1 MNNTTEIAKI
11 EKETKDMMTQI
22 MSINKSIDHSKYMVG
37 GLKDK
42 EHSWLAKLTG
52 KAKDEKIA
60 DLAVALGSTNVAVAD
75 LSKIVQK
82 AMILSQHSMI
92 HSQTMTETIAE
103 MLKVGLRDVN
113 GRIVQLSDQDREIA
127 EYILKSAE
135 SFTKNQE
142 KIAGEFNKTS
152 DQVVSLEDRIEKIQR
167 EQNEFISDQQ
177 KKTEDLQNA
186 LDAKSSRLE
195 DKVDTSIKELESK
208 VAGEVK
214 QCENLIKTHKDELEK
229 QSNESKRQLD
239 IFTQRLKD
247 TVDASIKAVES
258 KVAGGVNQCEN
269 LIKTHKDELEKQSSE
284 SKRQLDIFTQQLKDT
299 VYTSIKEVE
308 TIVTDAGK
316 NLRQETEKLLQQ
328 QQEELEELKSQL
340 QAKRKPHPLSIV
352 TLIVSIAAL
361 LVAIITFCTGNSATD
376 IEAPTPTTMEI
387 ETTTEV
393 PVTKQ

>member
-1 MNNTTEIAKI
+1 MNTDVAKI
-11 EKETKDMMTQI
+11 EQETKDMMTQI
-22 MSINKSIDHSKYMVG
+22 MSINKSIDHSKYVVG

-92 HSQTMTETIAE
+92 HSQTMTETISK
-103 MLKVGLRDVN
+103 MLSVGLQDVN

-152 DQVVSLEDRIEKIQR
+152 DQVGSLEDRIEKIQR
-167 EQNEFISDQQ
+167 EQNEFISNQQ

-195 DKVDTSIKELESK
+195 DKVDTSIKELETK
-208 VAGEVK
+208 VDREVEK
-214 QCENLIKTHKDELEK
+214 CENLIKTHKAELEN
-229 QSNESKRQLD
+229 QRVESKQQLD
-239 IFTQRLKD
+239 DFTQQLD
-247 TVDASIKAVES
+247 NNVAASIKELES

-269 LIKTHKDELEKQSSE
+269 LINNHKDEFNSQRDKL
-284 SKRQLDIFTQQLKDT
+284 
-299 VYTSIKEVE
+299 V

-340 QAKRKPHPLSIV
+340 QAKRKIQPLSIV

-393 PVTKQ
+393 PAAQQ

>member
-11 EKETKDMMTQI
+11 EKETKDMMSQI
-22 MSINKSIDHSKYMVG
+22 VNINKSIDHSKYVVG

-82 AMILSQHSMI
+82 AMIMSQHSMT
-92 HSQTMTETIAE
+92 HSQTMTQTIAE

-113 GRIVQLSDQDREIA
+113 GQIVQLSDQDREIA
-127 EYILKSAE
+127 EYILKCADN
-135 SFTKNQE
+135 FTKNQE
-142 KIAGEFNKTS
+142 DIATEFGKTS
-152 DQVVSLEDRIEKIQR
+152 IRVDELKYQIESISKEQNAFISDHQIKTKNLQEALDGKVARLEDRVEK
-167 EQNEFISDQQ
+167 
-177 KKTEDLQNA
+177 
-186 LDAKSSRLE
+186 
-195 DKVDTSIKELESK
+195 SIHELENK
-208 VAGEVK
+208 IGNEVK
-214 QCENLIKTHKDELEK
+214 QCENLIKTHKDELEN
-229 QSNESKRQLD
+229 QRVESKQQLD
-239 IFTQRLKD
+239 NFTQQLEEK
-247 TVDASIKAVES
+247 VAASIKELES

-269 LIKTHKDELEKQSSE
+269 LINNHKDEFNSQRDKL
-284 SKRQLDIFTQQLKDT
+284 
-299 VYTSIKEVE
+299 V

-328 QQEELEELKSQL
+328 QKAELEELKSQL
-340 QAKRKPHPLSIV
+340 QAKRKIQPLSII

-361 LVAIITFCTGNSATD
+361 LVAIVTFCTGNPATD

-393 PVTKQ
+393 PEAQQ

>member
-1 MNNTTEIAKI
+1 MNTDVAKI
-11 EKETKDMMTQI
+11 EQETKAMMTQI

-92 HSQTMTETIAE
+92 HSQTMTETISK
-103 MLKVGLRDVN
+103 MLSVGLQDVN

-152 DQVVSLEDRIEKIQR
+152 DQVGSLEDRIEKIQR
-167 EQNEFISDQQ
+167 EQNEFISAQQ

-195 DKVDTSIKELESK
+195 DKVDTSIKELE
-208 VAGEVK
+208 
-214 QCENLIKTHKDELEK
+214 T
-229 QSNESKRQLD
+229 
-239 IFTQRLKD
+239 
-247 TVDASIKAVES
+247 

-269 LIKTHKDELEKQSSE
+269 LINNFKGEFNSQRDNLES
-284 SKRQLDIFTQQLKDT
+284 
-299 VYTSIKEVE
+299 
-308 TIVTDAGK
+308 IVTDAGK
-316 NLRQETEKLLQQ
+316 ALRQETEHLLLQQ
-328 QQEELEELKSQL
+328 KAELEELKSQL

-361 LVAIITFCTGNSATD
+361 LVAIVTFCTGNSATD

-393 PVTKQ
+393 PEAQQ

>member
-1 MNNTTEIAKI
+1 MNKTTDVAKI
-11 EKETKDMMTQI
+11 EQETKAMMTQI
-22 MSINKSIDHSKYMVG
+22 MSINKSIDHSRYMVG

-75 LSKIVQK
+75 LSKVVQK

-92 HSQTMTETIAE
+92 HSQTMTETISK
-103 MLKVGLRDVN
+103 MLSVGLQDVN

-152 DQVVSLEDRIEKIQR
+152 DQVGSLEDRIEKIQR
-167 EQNEFISDQQ
+167 EQNEFISAQQ

-186 LDAKSSRLE
+186 LDSKSSRLE
-195 DKVDTSIKELESK
+195 DKVDTSIKELETKVDSK
-208 VAGEVK
+208 VN

-229 QSNESKRQLD
+229 QSNESKRRLD
-239 IFTQRLKD
+239 IFTQQLKD
-247 TVDASIKAVES
+247 EVDASIKEVES

-269 LIKTHKDELEKQSSE
+269 LINNFKGELNSQRDNLE
-284 SKRQLDIFTQQLKDT
+284 S
-299 VYTSIKEVE
+299 
-308 TIVTDAGK
+308 IVADAGK

-340 QAKRKPHPLSIV
+340 QASKKTPPLA
-352 TLIVSIAAL
+352 IAAL
-361 LVAIITFCTGNSATD
+361 AVAIATLLGVVVAFCTLKPNT
-376 IEAPTPTTMEI
+376 EAPVSAPTAAAEL
-387 ETTTEV
+387 ESTTTA
-393 PVTKQ
+393 PTN

>member
-1 MNNTTEIAKI
+1 MNKTTDVTKI
-11 EKETKDMMTQI
+11 EQEIEQETKDMMTQI

-37 GLKDK
+37 GLKVK

-52 KAKDEKIA
+52 KAKDDKIA
-60 DLAVALGSTNVAVAD
+60 DLSVALGSTNVAVAD

-82 AMILSQHSMI
+82 AMILSQHSI
-92 HSQTMTETIAE
+92 THSQTMTKTIAE

-127 EYILKSAE
+127 EYILESAE
-135 SFTKNQE
+135 SFTKDQE
-142 KIAGEFNKTS
+142 KIAGEFKNTA
-152 DQVVSLEDRIEKIQR
+152 DQVDELKYQIESISK
-167 EQNEFISDQQ
+167 EQNAFISDQQ
-177 KKTEDLQNA
+177 IKTEKLQEV
-186 LDAKSSRLE
+186 LYGKVDCLE
-195 DKVDTSIKELESK
+195 DRVEKSIHDLENK
-208 VAGEVK
+208 IGNEVEK
-214 QCENLIKTHKDELEK
+214 CENLIKTHKNELEN
-229 QSNESKRQLD
+229 QRVESKQQLD
-239 IFTQRLKD
+239 DFTQQLDNK
-247 TVDASIKAVES
+247 VAASIEELES
-258 KVAGGVNQCEN
+258 KVAGRVNQCEN
-269 LIKTHKDELEKQSSE
+269 LINNHKDEFKSQRDNLES
-284 SKRQLDIFTQQLKDT
+284 
-299 VYTSIKEVE
+299 
-308 TIVTDAGK
+308 IVTDAGK

-393 PVTKQ
+393 PATKQ

>member
-1 MNNTTEIAKI
+1 MNKTTDVAKI
-11 EKETKDMMTQI
+11 EQETKDMMTQI

-42 EHSWLAKLTG
+42 DHSWLAKLTG

-127 EYILKSAE
+127 EYILESAK

-152 DQVVSLEDRIEKIQR
+152 DQVGSLEDRIEKIQR

-195 DKVDTSIKELESK
+195 DKVDTSIKELETK
-208 VAGEVK
+208 VDREVEK
-214 QCENLIKTHKDELEK
+214 CENLIKTHKDELEK

-239 IFTQRLKD
+239 NFTQQLDNKVA
-247 TVDASIKAVES
+247 TSIKELES

-269 LIKTHKDELEKQSSE
+269 LINNHKDEFNSQRDKL
-284 SKRQLDIFTQQLKDT
+284 I
-299 VYTSIKEVE
+299 

>member
-11 EKETKDMMTQI
+11 EKETKDMMSQI
-22 MSINKSIDHSKYMVG
+22 VNINKSIDHSKYVVG

-92 HSQTMTETIAE
+92 HSQTMTETISK
-103 MLKVGLRDVN
+103 MLSVGLQDVN

-152 DQVVSLEDRIEKIQR
+152 DQVGSLEDRIEKIQR
-167 EQNEFISDQQ
+167 EQNEFISAQQ

-195 DKVDTSIKELESK
+195 EKVDTSIKELESK
-208 VAGEVK
+208 VADEVK
-214 QCENLIKTHKDELEK
+214 RCENLIKTHKDELE
-229 QSNESKRQLD
+229 N
-239 IFTQRLKD
+239 QR
-247 TVDASIKAVES
+247 VES
-258 KVAGGVNQCEN
+258 KQQLDNFTQQLENKVEKSIKEIETQVAGGVNQCEN
-269 LIKTHKDELEKQSSE
+269 LINNFKGELNSQRDNLE
-284 SKRQLDIFTQQLKDT
+284 S
-299 VYTSIKEVE
+299 V
-308 TIVTDAGK
+308 VTDAGK

-328 QQEELEELKSQL
+328 QKAELEELKSQL

-361 LVAIITFCTGNSATD
+361 LVAIVTFCTGNSATD

-393 PVTKQ
+393 PEAQQ

>member
-1 MNNTTEIAKI
+1 MNKTTDVTKI
-11 EKETKDMMTQI
+11 EQEIEQETKDMMTQI

-37 GLKDK
+37 GLKVK

-52 KAKDEKIA
+52 KAKDDKIA
-60 DLAVALGSTNVAVAD
+60 DLSVALGSTNVAVAD

-82 AMILSQHSMI
+82 AMILSQHSI
-92 HSQTMTETIAE
+92 THSQTMTKTIAE

-127 EYILKSAE
+127 EYILESAE
-135 SFTKNQE
+135 SFTKDQE
-142 KIAGEFNKTS
+142 KIAGEFKNTA
-152 DQVVSLEDRIEKIQR
+152 DQVDELKYQIESISK
-167 EQNEFISDQQ
+167 EQNAFISDQQ
-177 KKTEDLQNA
+177 IKTEKLQEV
-186 LDAKSSRLE
+186 LYGKVDCLE
-195 DKVDTSIKELESK
+195 DRVEKSIHDLENK
-208 VAGEVK
+208 IGNEVEK
-214 QCENLIKTHKDELEK
+214 CENLIKTHKNELEN
-229 QSNESKRQLD
+229 QRVESKQQLD
-239 IFTQRLKD
+239 DFTQQLDNK
-247 TVDASIKAVES
+247 VAASIEELES

-269 LIKTHKDELEKQSSE
+269 LINNHKDEFKSQRDNLES
-284 SKRQLDIFTQQLKDT
+284 
-299 VYTSIKEVE
+299 
-308 TIVTDAGK
+308 IVTDAGK

-376 IEAPTPTTMEI
+376 IEAPTPTMMEI

>member
-1 MNNTTEIAKI
+1 MNKTTDVAKI
-11 EKETKDMMTQI
+11 EQEIEQETKDMMTQI
-22 MSINKSIDHSKYMVG
+22 MSINKSIDHSKYVVG

-92 HSQTMTETIAE
+92 HSQTMTQTIAE

-127 EYILKSAE
+127 EYILESAE
-135 SFTKNQE
+135 NFTKNQE
-142 KIAGEFNKTS
+142 DIATEFGKTS
-152 DQVVSLEDRIEKIQR
+152 DRVDELKYQIELISK
-167 EQNEFISDQQ
+167 EQNAFISDQQ
-177 KKTEDLQNA
+177 IKTKNLQEA
-186 LDAKSSRLE
+186 LDGKVARLDERVEKS
-195 DKVDTSIKELESK
+195 IHELENK
-208 VAGEVK
+208 IGNEVK
-214 QCENLIKTHKDELEK
+214 QCENLIKTHKAELE
-229 QSNESKRQLD
+229 N
-239 IFTQRLKD
+239 QR
-247 TVDASIKAVES
+247 VES
-258 KVAGGVNQCEN
+258 KQQLDNFTQQLEEKVDTSIKELESIVAGGVNQCEN
-269 LIKTHKDELEKQSSE
+269 LINNHKDEFKSQRDNLES
-284 SKRQLDIFTQQLKDT
+284 
-299 VYTSIKEVE
+299 
-308 TIVTDAGK
+308 IVTDAEK
-316 NLRQETEKLLQQ
+316 NFRQETEKLLQQ

-340 QAKRKPHPLSIV
+340 QAKRKIQPLSIA

-393 PVTKQ
+393 PEAQQ

>member
-1 MNNTTEIAKI
+1 MNKTTDVAKI
-11 EKETKDMMTQI
+11 EQEIEQETKDMMTQI

-92 HSQTMTETIAE
+92 HSQTMTQTIAE

-113 GRIVQLSDQDREIA
+113 GQIVQLSDQDREIA
-127 EYILKSAE
+127 EYILESAE
-135 SFTKNQE
+135 NFTKNQE

-152 DQVVSLEDRIEKIQR
+152 DQVGSLEDRIEKIQR

-177 KKTEDLQNA
+177 MKTEDLQNA

-195 DKVDTSIKELESK
+195 DKVDTSIKELETK
-208 VAGEVK
+208 VDREVEK
-214 QCENLIKTHKDELEK
+214 CENLIKTHKAELEN
-229 QSNESKRQLD
+229 QRVESKQQLD
-239 IFTQRLKD
+239 DFTQQLDNK
-247 TVDASIKAVES
+247 VAASIEELES
-258 KVAGGVNQCEN
+258 KVAGRVNQCEN
-269 LIKTHKDELEKQSSE
+269 LINNHNDEFNSQRDKL
-284 SKRQLDIFTQQLKDT
+284 I
-299 VYTSIKEVE
+299 

-316 NLRQETEKLLQQ
+316 NLRQETEKLFQQ

-361 LVAIITFCTGNSATD
+361 LVAIITFCTVNSATD

-387 ETTTEV
+387 ETTTEA
-393 PVTKQ
+393 PEAQQ

>member
-1 MNNTTEIAKI
+1 MNKTTDVAKI
-11 EKETKDMMTQI
+11 EQETKAMMTQI

-75 LSKIVQK
+75 LSKVVQK

-92 HSQTMTETIAE
+92 HSQTMTETISK
-103 MLKVGLRDVN
+103 MLSVGLQDVN

-152 DQVVSLEDRIEKIQR
+152 DQVGSLEDRIEKIQR
-167 EQNEFISDQQ
+167 EQNEFISAQQ

-186 LDAKSSRLE
+186 LDAKASRLE
-195 DKVDTSIKELESK
+195 DKVDTSIKELETKVDSK
-208 VAGEVK
+208 
-214 QCENLIKTHKDELEK
+214 
-229 QSNESKRQLD
+229 
-239 IFTQRLKD
+239 
-247 TVDASIKAVES
+247 
-258 KVAGGVNQCEN
+258 VNQCEN
-269 LIKTHKDELEKQSSE
+269 LIKTHKDELKNQRVE
-284 SKRQLDIFTQQLKDT
+284 SKQQLDNFTQRLDDK
-299 VYTSIKEVE
+299 VATSIKELE
-308 TIVTDAGK
+308 TKVAGGVNQCENLINNFKGELNSQRDNLESIVADAGK
-316 NLRQETEKLLQQ
+316 ALRQETEKLLQQ

-340 QAKRKPHPLSIV
+340 QANKKTPPLA
-352 TLIVSIAAL
+352 IAAL
-361 LVAIITFCTGNSATD
+361 AVAIAAVLGVVVAFCTLKPNT
-376 IEAPTPTTMEI
+376 EAPVSAPTAAAELEPTA
-387 ETTTEV
+387 TAPTN
-393 PVTKQ
+393 

>member
-1 MNNTTEIAKI
+1 MNKTTDVAKI
-11 EKETKDMMTQI
+11 EQETKAMMTQI

-52 KAKDEKIA
+52 KARDEKIA

-92 HSQTMTETIAE
+92 HSQTMTETISK
-103 MLKVGLRDVN
+103 MLSVGLQDVN

-152 DQVVSLEDRIEKIQR
+152 DQVGSLEDRIEKIQR
-167 EQNEFISDQQ
+167 EQNEFISAQQ

-195 DKVDTSIKELESK
+195 DKVDTSIKELETKVDSK
-208 VAGEVK
+208 VN

-229 QSNESKRQLD
+229 QSNESKRRLD
-239 IFTQRLKD
+239 IFTQQLKD
-247 TVDASIKAVES
+247 TVDASIKEVES

-269 LIKTHKDELEKQSSE
+269 LINNFKGELNSQRDNLE
-284 SKRQLDIFTQQLKDT
+284 S
-299 VYTSIKEVE
+299 
-308 TIVTDAGK
+308 IVADAGK
-316 NLRQETEKLLQQ
+316 ALRQDTEHLLLQQ
-328 QQEELEELKSQL
+328 KAELEELKSQL
-340 QAKRKPHPLSIV
+340 QANKKTPPLAIAALAV
-352 TLIVSIAAL
+352 AIAAL
-361 LVAIITFCTGNSATD
+361 LGVVVAFCTLKPNT
-376 IEAPTPTTMEI
+376 EAPVSAPTAAAELEPTT
-387 ETTTEV
+387 TAPTN
-393 PVTKQ
+393 

>member
-1 MNNTTEIAKI
+1 MNKTTDVAKI
-11 EKETKDMMTQI
+11 EQETKDMMTQI

-152 DQVVSLEDRIEKIQR
+152 DQVGSLEDRIEKIQR

-195 DKVDTSIKELESK
+195 DKVDTSIKELETK
-208 VAGEVK
+208 VDREVEK
-214 QCENLIKTHKDELEK
+214 CENLINNHKDEFNSQRDNLE
-229 QSNESKRQLD
+229 S
-239 IFTQRLKD
+239 
-247 TVDASIKAVES
+247 
-258 KVAGGVNQCEN
+258 
-269 LIKTHKDELEKQSSE
+269 
-284 SKRQLDIFTQQLKDT
+284 
-299 VYTSIKEVE
+299 
-308 TIVTDAGK
+308 IVTDAGK

-376 IEAPTPTTMEI
+376 IEAPTSTTMEI
-387 ETTTEV
+387 ETTTEA
-393 PVTKQ
+393 PVVQQ

>member
-1 MNNTTEIAKI
+1 MNTDVAKI
-11 EKETKDMMTQI
+11 EQETKDMMTQI
-22 MSINKSIDHSKYMVG
+22 MSINKSIDHSKYVVG

-92 HSQTMTETIAE
+92 HSQTMTETISK
-103 MLKVGLRDVN
+103 MLSVGLQDVN

-152 DQVVSLEDRIEKIQR
+152 DQVGSLEDRIEKIQR
-167 EQNEFISDQQ
+167 EQNEFISNQQ

-195 DKVDTSIKELESK
+195 DKVDTSIKELETK
-208 VAGEVK
+208 VDREVEK
-214 QCENLIKTHKDELEK
+214 CENLIKTHKAELEN
-229 QSNESKRQLD
+229 QRVESKQQLD
-239 IFTQRLKD
+239 DFTQQLD
-247 TVDASIKAVES
+247 NNVAASIKELES

-269 LIKTHKDELEKQSSE
+269 LINNHKDEFNSQRDKL
-284 SKRQLDIFTQQLKDT
+284 
-299 VYTSIKEVE
+299 V

-340 QAKRKPHPLSIV
+340 QAKRKIQPLSIV

-376 IEAPTPTTMEI
+376 IKAPTPTTMEI

-393 PVTKQ
+393 PAAQQ

>member
-11 EKETKDMMTQI
+11 EKETKDMMSQI
-22 MSINKSIDHSKYMVG
+22 VNINKSIDHSKYVVG

-52 KAKDEKIA
+52 KAKDDKIA

-92 HSQTMTETIAE
+92 HSQTMTETISK
-103 MLKVGLRDVN
+103 MLSVGLQDVN

-152 DQVVSLEDRIEKIQR
+152 DQVGSLEDRIEKIQR
-167 EQNEFISDQQ
+167 EQNEFISAQQ

-195 DKVDTSIKELESK
+195 DKVDTSIKELETK

-214 QCENLIKTHKDELEK
+214 QCENLIKTHKDELE
-229 QSNESKRQLD
+229 N
-239 IFTQRLKD
+239 QR
-247 TVDASIKAVES
+247 VES
-258 KVAGGVNQCEN
+258 KQQLDNFTQQLDNKVEKSIKEIETQVAGGVNQCEN
-269 LIKTHKDELEKQSSE
+269 LINNFKGELNSQRDNLE
-284 SKRQLDIFTQQLKDT
+284 S
-299 VYTSIKEVE
+299 V
-308 TIVTDAGK
+308 VTDAGK

-328 QQEELEELKSQL
+328 QKAELEELKSQL
-340 QAKRKPHPLSIV
+340 QAKRNPHPLSIV

-361 LVAIITFCTGNSATD
+361 LVAIVTFCTGNSATD

-387 ETTTEV
+387 KTTTEV
-393 PVTKQ
+393 PEAQQ